1 MRIRNRRLRRL
12 YGSGQSRGLPAEH
25 LPRIRKI
32 LDDLALAEK
41 PSDMNN
47 PGLRLHRLSGNMR
60 DYWSVRVS
68 GNWRIIFRFE
78 NGEAVDI
85 DYVDYH

>member
-1 MRIRNRRLRRL
+1 MKFRHRRLRRF
-12 YGSGQSRGLPAEH
+12 YESGQSRGLPTEH

-32 LDDLALAEK
+32 LDDLALAEN
-41 PSDMNN
+41 PSEMNS

-68 GNWRIIFRFE
+68 ANWRIIFRFE
-78 NGEAVDI
+78 NDQAVDI